1 MASATFAMNAKTDLT
16 ATYAFSTADYDQR
29 GETDGVPL
37 GLVYE
42 RHGLVTGIH
51 RRFKHGLSA
60 SLQYA
65 FYRYDEPTSG
75 GALDYTAHGI
85 LVGLTKRLP

>member
-65 FYRYDEPTSG
+65 CYRYDEPTSG